1 MDIASSPATS
11 TTRRAARSRIRRCD
25 THTFVSEIFADDLH
39 AQRVLSV
46 ANGVVGVIHAAAL
59 SIHAIG
65 HGLAQAEGL
74 SSRHAIKQV
83 DRLLSNGGFDVWSL
97 FAPWAEFVL
106 AQRTEIIVALDWTEF
121 DKDDHATIAL
131 YLVTTH
137 GRATPLLWKTHRKSE
152 LLDNRNAWEDE
163 LLGRFRE
170 IVPIGIRIT
179 LLADRAFGDQLLYES
194 LADMDIDYVIRFRG
208 CIHVESAPADG
219 GKQKPATDWVP
230 ANGRPKMLKN
240 ARVTHKRTEVPAV
253 VLVHA
258 PRMKEPWCLAA
269 SRNDLTSSE
278 VVKLYGR
285 RFTIEETF
293 RDGKDLRFGM
303 GLSSTHIGKT
313 ERRDRLLFLGAMA
326 QALLTLLG
334 AASEETGLDRLMK
347 ANTVKKRTHSLF
359 RQGIYWYGAIPNMR
373 EDRFNLL
380 MNAFG
385 RLVMTHAVFTRA
397 LGVI

>member
-163 LLGRFRE
+163 LLG
-170 IVPIGIRIT
+170 VP
-179 LLADRAFGDQLLYES
+179 E
-194 LADMDIDYVIRFRG
+194 
-208 CIHVESAPADG
+208 PAG
-219 GKQKPATDWVP
+219 
-230 ANGRPKMLKN
+230 
-240 ARVTHKRTEVPAV
+240 
-253 VLVHA
+253 
-258 PRMKEPWCLAA
+258 
-269 SRNDLTSSE
+269 
-278 VVKLYGR
+278 
-285 RFTIEETF
+285 
-293 RDGKDLRFGM
+293 
-303 GLSSTHIGKT
+303 
-313 ERRDRLLFLGAMA
+313 
-326 QALLTLLG
+326 
-334 AASEETGLDRLMK
+334 
-347 ANTVKKRTHSLF
+347 
-359 RQGIYWYGAIPNMR
+359 
-373 EDRFNLL
+373 
-380 MNAFG
+380 
-385 RLVMTHAVFTRA
+385 
-397 LGVI
+397 